1 MKHTKLILSAAALL
15 LSAFAADAYGAA
27 RHILAAGTDARSRG
41 LAGQTPAADAADT
54 VAFDTSAPILSQGDG
69 KLYYIRKINLH
80 GVKYLNHD
88 ILKSSAGLEEGDSI
102 YLPSKFISN
111 AIQRLWA
118 PKYFSDVQ
126 IGATIEG
133 DSLDLEVFLKE
144 RPRILRW
151 QFDGVGKGKQKD
163 LIEELKLRRNTEL
176 SDYVIDKNTRLIK
189 SHFSKKG
196 SMSTARSFT
205 TGRLRRGSSVST
217 PSGATAATRVRQ
229 VQRGRPFTV
238 MPQEPHMPTRQ
249 ANR

>member
-1 MKHTKLILSAAALL
+1 MKHTKLTILSAAALL

-196 SMSTARSFT
+196 YRNCQVEVRIDNDT
-205 TGRLRRGSSVST
+205 TYEQCVNVTFIIDKNPKVKIGKINFSGNEAFDDKQIGRAHV
-217 PSGATAATRVRQ
+217 
-229 VQRGRPFTV
+229 
-238 MPQEPHMPTRQ
+238 
-249 ANR
+249 